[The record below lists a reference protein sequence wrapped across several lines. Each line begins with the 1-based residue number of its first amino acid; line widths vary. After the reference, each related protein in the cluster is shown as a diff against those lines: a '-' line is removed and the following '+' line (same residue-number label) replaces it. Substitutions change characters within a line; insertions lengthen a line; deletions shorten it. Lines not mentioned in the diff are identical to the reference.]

1 MFAEFRFVARSLI
14 RWRGGAIVAVLT
26 LSVGI
31 GATTALYAL
40 VRVMLPDL
48 PGVPDVGRL
57 ARVYASSPS
66 LGIERSPVALNDFD
80 ASLSKASSFSAIG
93 PYASEDATV
102 GTVPDDR
109 IVTVG
114 YASPGFFRAMGVPP
128 VEGRLF
134 TDSDVNSDAP
144 VAIVSQAFWRT
155 QFPNGRLTNAVV
167 RVDGTDRAVVAVMPA
182 EFAYSFV
189 GIGAELWIP
198 LGHASAK
205 VPSTVSVYARLRP
218 GATWQTAGAELTALS
233 KGRGPWMWR
242 AIPIDG
248 DTGRR
253 ALTAYAFVLG
263 PALLVLLI
271 TCVNV
276 ACLLMARG
284 IARDQELSVR
294 RALGAT
300 RGRIVRLLLLENA
313 VLALVSGSLGVGLAI
328 VLLRVLDSALGRLP
342 GMAGRIHA
350 DASLL
355 PIALT
360 SSAVACLLFGTLPA
374 LSAAKRDVAASLNG
388 VPPRFRIH
396 IAGYG
401 ARDLIVF
408 AEIGT
413 SVGLIVWTAMAF
425 TLLGELRGM
434 RLMLPADRIVAISV
448 PDTDLATIISRVAAI
463 PGVIRASSAL
473 TGLGGGLPVQAQA
486 DDGRTVRLSRIPV
499 GEGFFDTVGTRIVR
513 GRAFDPTEAQ
523 AASGVAIGVVADS
536 IDYGGLARAGLMPG
550 DMYVPFR
557 PSGTDAM
564 VVVRTAADPHA
575 LLKAIADAARTPLA
589 VRPPRAVI
597 ASEEFER
604 NGPTGNRALGAT
616 VLFRIVGG
624 FALVSLLLAGSG
636 IFAVVSQSVAQRTRE
651 FGIRL
656 AIGATP
662 RAVLALVLGRETRL
676 IGVGVGCGVV
686 FTLGLTRVF
695 FVQLTTLAAQMPALL
710 TGALL
715 FSGLVAATAV
725 AFATWRIVRLE
736 PAAVLRRP

>member
-1 MFAEFRFVARSLI
+1 
-14 RWRGGAIVAVLT
+14 
-26 LSVGI
+26 
-31 GATTALYAL
+31 
-40 VRVMLPDL
+40 
-48 PGVPDVGRL
+48 VPL
-57 ARVYASSPS
+57 
-66 LGIERSPVALNDFD
+66 
-80 ASLSKASSFSAIG
+80 
-93 PYASEDATV
+93 
-102 GTVPDDR
+102 
-109 IVTVG
+109 
-114 YASPGFFRAMGVPP
+114 
-128 VEGRLF
+128 
-134 TDSDVNSDAP
+134 
-144 VAIVSQAFWRT
+144 
-155 QFPNGRLTNAVV
+155 
-167 RVDGTDRAVVAVMPA
+167 
-182 EFAYSFV
+182 
-189 GIGAELWIP
+189 
-198 LGHASAK
+198 
-205 VPSTVSVYARLRP
+205 
-218 GATWQTAGAELTALS
+218 
-233 KGRGPWMWR
+233 
-242 AIPIDG
+242 
-248 DTGRR
+248 
-253 ALTAYAFVLG
+253 
-263 PALLVLLI
+263 
-271 TCVNV
+271 
-276 ACLLMARG
+276 
-284 IARDQELSVR
+284 
-294 RALGAT
+294 
-300 RGRIVRLLLLENA
+300 
-313 VLALVSGSLGVGLAI
+313 
-328 VLLRVLDSALGRLP
+328 
-342 GMAGRIHA
+342 
-350 DASLL
+350 
-355 PIALT
+355 
-360 SSAVACLLFGTLPA
+360 
-374 LSAAKRDVAASLNG
+374 
-388 VPPRFRIH
+388 RFRMH

-513 GRAFDPTEAQ
+513 GRAFDPTEAH
-523 AASGVAIGVVADS
+523 AASGVAILSQTAAQQLSRDSNVIGLHLRITDHGSYSVVVIGVVADS

-589 VRPPRAVI
+589 VRPPRSVI

-604 NGPTGNRALGAT
+604 NGPTGNNALGAT

-651 FGIRL
+651 FGIRM

-676 IGVGVGCGVV
+676 IAAGIGCGVV
-686 FTLGLTRVF
+686 FTIGITRAF

-715 FSGLVAATAV
+715 FSTLVAATAV